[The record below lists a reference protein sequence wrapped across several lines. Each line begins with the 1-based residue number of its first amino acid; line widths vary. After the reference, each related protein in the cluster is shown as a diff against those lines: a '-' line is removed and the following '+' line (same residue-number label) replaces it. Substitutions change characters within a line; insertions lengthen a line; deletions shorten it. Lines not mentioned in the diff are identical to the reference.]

1 MVPSTGQSHMPN
13 RTCGRPPGEDVWWEE
28 NEYVKSGVPR
38 CTGSDALA
46 RILTTVT
53 GKGVPG
59 GRKSCEEEEDIGRL
73 EVGAESTNGK
83 LEWAERDLRGLRYN
97 TAVRSGR
104 GDCCRFRGERER
116 ARR

>member
-13 RTCGRPPGEDVWWEE
+13 RTCGLPPGEDVWEE

-38 CTGSDALA
+38 WTEMDALA

-59 GRKSCEEEEDIGRL
+59 GRKSCEEEEDIGRM
-73 EVGAESTNGK
+73 ESN
-83 LEWAERDLRGLRYN
+83 RSRRGINKRK
-97 TAVRSGR
+97 A
-104 GDCCRFRGERER
+104 
-116 ARR
+116 